1 MLEIGTVVLNKY
13 RVEREIGSGGMGSIY
28 QAQDQSGNMYCLKEA
43 KNDTDSIESL
53 KEEAGILSQINHW
66 GVPRFYEAFE
76 WNGHFILVMELI
88 QGITLE
94 DLLEKQG
101 VCRES
106 DAVGWARQMCEIL
119 SYLHTRRKA
128 IIHRDIKPSN
138 IILRQ
143 DGRIALIDFG
153 IAREFKTGKLQDTR
167 GLGTK
172 GYAAPEQYGGM
183 GQTDARTDIYSSGAT
198 LFYVLSGKNPMDVQQ
213 EFPMVRKINPN
224 ISVGMENIIVKC
236 TRTKPEERFQSAAE
250 FAAAL
255 DGLSQFES
263 SGLILALLSAVIAVI
278 GAGLV
283 LYETISGMPEI
294 WVFIFGGLLVV
305 TGVAIFILKG
315 SVPTIAARVPASST
329 TQGAFLQRRDDFGSG
344 KMSGKSSG
352 SVKESDLH
360 GVIVEDSIWFLASDD
375 WISVLG
381 PQ

>member
-1 MLEIGTVVLNKY
+1 MLEIGSVILNKY
-13 RVEREIGSGGMGSIY
+13 RIVHEIGSGGMGSIY

-43 KNDTDSIESL
+43 KSDTDSIESL

-153 IAREFKTGKLQDTR
+153 IAREFKTGKLQR
-167 GLGTK
+167 
-172 GYAAPEQYGGM
+172 A
-183 GQTDARTDIYSSGAT
+183 
-198 LFYVLSGKNPMDVQQ
+198 
-213 EFPMVRKINPN
+213 
-224 ISVGMENIIVKC
+224 
-236 TRTKPEERFQSAAE
+236 KP
-250 FAAAL
+250 
-255 DGLSQFES
+255 G
-263 SGLILALLSAVIAVI
+263 
-278 GAGLV
+278 
-283 LYETISGMPEI
+283 
-294 WVFIFGGLLVV
+294 
-305 TGVAIFILKG
+305 
-315 SVPTIAARVPASST
+315 
-329 TQGAFLQRRDDFGSG
+329 
-344 KMSGKSSG
+344 
-352 SVKESDLH
+352 
-360 GVIVEDSIWFLASDD
+360 
-375 WISVLG
+375 
-381 PQ
+381 